1 MWATARLKLE
11 TYFEYVMNNKMFDL
25 EQGNI
30 QLSRKT
36 LDMFSTETPE
46 YLLLIKN
53 WEEIDS
59 IKNKLNSEMGFNE

>member
-1 MWATARLKLE
+1 
-11 TYFEYVMNNKMFDL
+11 MNNKMFDL